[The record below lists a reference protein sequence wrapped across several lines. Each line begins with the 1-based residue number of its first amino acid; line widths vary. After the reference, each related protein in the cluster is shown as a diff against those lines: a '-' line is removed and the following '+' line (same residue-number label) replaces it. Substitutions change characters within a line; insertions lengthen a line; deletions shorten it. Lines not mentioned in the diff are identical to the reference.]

1 MGPRSRP
8 LQGSDNHSCPVSSIL
23 KTLPELPTHK
33 YQLPF
38 ARPAIVPRQGVDR
51 RSSRWPDFS
60 DSHTA
65 AYYTGRRQSTPVMTS
80 DGPKTTAPTSEAC
93 PQSRPE
99 PSEVTLWTS
108 DVPSDEEAQPRRRR
122 RRGSVSKDDIPDDYD
137 DTYGPSGIGALT
149 SRPHFFPPLWLAR
162 RTACLRL
169 LRAENVRSIADL
181 GCGSGSLP
189 SMLVQPAWHRDDFPD
204 LYPPTTGE
212 TDAVSDEYRAP
223 TTVMSAGSH
232 PHLEQSV
239 AEKMQILRQ
248 VPRVRPEEN
257 ELHLSRVIGID
268 CDRTTCEAAAK
279 VVDPASSAQG
289 LFAGGPGEARWEDLR
304 VEVYEGAI
312 EVFNDALQE
321 VEAIVLTE
329 VSQDLTIVAL
339 SVPRS

>member
-1 MGPRSRP
+1 MAPNGPAATDPRS
-8 LQGSDNHSCPVSSIL
+8 
-23 KTLPELPTHK
+23 
-33 YQLPF
+33 
-38 ARPAIVPRQGVDR
+38 
-51 RSSRWPDFS
+51 
-60 DSHTA
+60 
-65 AYYTGRRQSTPVMTS
+65 
-80 DGPKTTAPTSEAC
+80 EAS

-99 PSEVTLWTS
+99 PFEVTLYTS
-108 DVPSDEEAQPRRRR
+108 DVPPDEEAQPRGRR
-122 RRGSVSKDDIPDDYD
+122 RRGRASKDDIPDDYD

-149 SRPHFFPPLWLAR
+149 SRLHFFPPLWLAR

-181 GCGSGSLP
+181 GCGSGFLL

-204 LYPPTTGE
+204 LYPPAPGE
-212 TDAVSDEYRAP
+212 TDSASDENRAP
-223 TTVMSAGSH
+223 TTVISAGSH

-248 VPRVRPEEN
+248 VPRVRPAEN

-268 CDRTTCEAAAK
+268 CDPLACEAAAK